1 MNISFWILFYIIIL
15 FIDDYIHELY
25 DIKCSM
31 ITYVIG
37 VDLTVNWTT
46 NKSLINVTYNVW
58 SDGWGGGYLK
68 NNYSY
73 NGQKN

>member
-1 MNISFWILFYIIIL
+1 M
-15 FIDDYIHELY
+15 
-25 DIKCSM
+25 CA
-31 ITYVIG
+31 IG

-46 NKSLINVTYNVW
+46 NKLLINATYNVW
-58 SDGWGGGYLK
+58 GDGGGGGYLK